1 MEKNNRNIQGNRQ
14 HGEDRGGENRR
25 ILDNKRR
32 MRQGCPLSP
41 TLFNA
46 FLSDLEDKVSKVG
59 GVVIGREKVRTIVLV
74 ATTEV
79 GMKGMLRTFST

>member
-1 MEKNNRNIQGNRQ
+1 
-14 HGEDRGGENRR
+14 
-25 ILDNKRR
+25 